1 MQNARQNSGSELK
14 NISSVS
20 NISDLRSFLNS
31 EIDPATQHSP
41 SVTDDL
47 LTTLTRVAGSKSLT
61 SSVDASLIQTQSPSM
76 ALDPLVRLSDNLDR
90 LEDMHKK
97 LSFVMHEIRY
107 SLKVK

>member
-14 NISSVS
+14 SISSVS
-20 NISDLRSFLNS
+20 NISDLRSFLS
-31 EIDPATQHSP
+31 AELEPATQHSP
-41 SVTDDL
+41 SVT
-47 LTTLTRVAGSKSLT
+47 
-61 SSVDASLIQTQSPSM
+61 PSM
-76 ALDPLVRLSDNLDR
+76 ALDPLIRLSDNLDR